1 MDMNALMR
9 QAQAMQRQ
17 MMKAQREL
25 EAKLF
30 ELDSS
35 GGAIHI
41 SIYGSKKLES
51 ITIDKDAI
59 DPEDKEMLETMIKV
73 AINEAL
79 DMIDK
84 EVEKIVISDE
94 DYLENYKPSQLKFKS
109 LGFIIQEGPIRSV
122 WYNYSNIIKI
132 EVFG

>member
-30 ELDSS
+30 ELDSI

-84 EVEKIVISDE
+84 EVEKI
-94 DYLENYKPSQLKFKS
+94 QAKFTGGMKMP
-109 LGFIIQEGPIRSV
+109 F
-122 WYNYSNIIKI
+122 
-132 EVFG
+132 

>member
-35 GGAIHI
+35 AGAIHI

-84 EVEKIVISDE
+84 EVEKI
-94 DYLENYKPSQLKFKS
+94 QAKFTGGMK
-109 LGFIIQEGPIRSV
+109 LPF
-122 WYNYSNIIKI
+122 
-132 EVFG
+132 

>member
-51 ITIDKDAI
+51 ITIYKDAI

-84 EVEKIVISDE
+84 EVEKI
-94 DYLENYKPSQLKFKS
+94 QAKFTGGMKMP
-109 LGFIIQEGPIRSV
+109 F
-122 WYNYSNIIKI
+122 
-132 EVFG
+132 

>member
-30 ELDSS
+30 ELDSA
-35 GGAIHI
+35 GGAIHV
-41 SIYGSKKLES
+41 SIYGSKKIES
-51 ITIDKDAI
+51 IKIDKDAI
-59 DPEDKEMLETMIKV
+59 DPEDKEMLEDMIKV
-73 AINEAL
+73 AINESL

-84 EVEKIVISDE
+84 EIEKI
-94 DYLENYKPSQLKFKS
+94 QAKFTGGMKMP
-109 LGFIIQEGPIRSV
+109 F
-122 WYNYSNIIKI
+122 
-132 EVFG
+132 

>member
-30 ELDSS
+30 ELDSA
-35 GGAIHI
+35 GGAIHV
-41 SIYGSKKLES
+41 SIYGSKKIES
-51 ITIDKDAI
+51 IKIDKDAI
-59 DPEDKEMLETMIKV
+59 DPEDIEMLEDMIKV
-73 AINEAL
+73 AINESL

-84 EVEKIVISDE
+84 EIEKI
-94 DYLENYKPSQLKFKS
+94 QAKFTGGMKMP
-109 LGFIIQEGPIRSV
+109 F
-122 WYNYSNIIKI
+122 
-132 EVFG
+132 

>member
-35 GGAIHI
+35 GGAIHS

-84 EVEKIVISDE
+84 EVEKI
-94 DYLENYKPSQLKFKS
+94 QAKFTGGMKMP
-109 LGFIIQEGPIRSV
+109 F
-122 WYNYSNIIKI
+122 
-132 EVFG
+132 

>member
-73 AINEAL
+73 AINEAVEL
-79 DMIDK
+79 AKKYGEDKSKNFVNGILASVVKDM
-84 EVEKIVISDE
+84 
-94 DYLENYKPSQLKFKS
+94 
-109 LGFIIQEGPIRSV
+109 
-122 WYNYSNIIKI
+122 
-132 EVFG
+132 

>member
-25 EAKLF
+25 EEKLF
-30 ELDSS
+30 ELDSA

-41 SIYGSKKLES
+41 SLYGSKKIES
-51 ITIDKDAI
+51 INIDKDAI
-59 DPEDKEMLETMIKV
+59 DPEDKEMLEDMIKV

-79 DMIDK
+79 EMIDK
-84 EVEKIVISDE
+84 EIEKI
-94 DYLENYKPSQLKFKS
+94 QAKFTGGMKMP
-109 LGFIIQEGPIRSV
+109 F
-122 WYNYSNIIKI
+122 
-132 EVFG
+132 

>member
-59 DPEDKEMLETMIKV
+59 DPEDKEML
-73 AINEAL
+73 
-79 DMIDK
+79 
-84 EVEKIVISDE
+84 
-94 DYLENYKPSQLKFKS
+94 
-109 LGFIIQEGPIRSV
+109 
-122 WYNYSNIIKI
+122 
-132 EVFG
+132 